1 MEMITM
7 NNVDKIR
14 TKIAALLAKNTANG
28 ATEAEAEMAMAR
40 AQQMMDEYGVTL
52 NDVTTQ
58 NVKSDDFV
66 LRQFNDGVKL
76 SVIDSYVASAIGRYT
91 DTKVWNDLRFAG
103 WKSGRT
109 NKGNSRRKTSS
120 NLMFYGFAV
129 DVELAEYIYKTCEN
143 AMETEWKIF
152 SGALPVG
159 ARKTARKS
167 FMIGMAVRLRE
178 RLDALKAHNVAK
190 VDTRGQLVV
199 IKRELVERAAR
210 EELNLDRMKKSS
222 GAATKVH
229 ADAFTAG
236 KIAGEKVRFNHEVQN
251 GPTGGVKLI
260 A

>member
-1 MEMITM
+1 M
-7 NNVDKIR
+7 NNLDKIR

-52 NDVTTQ
+52 
-58 NVKSDDFV
+58 DDITSQKVNATDFT
-66 LRQFNDGVKL
+66 LRRFNDGAKL
-76 SVIDSYVASAIGRYT
+76 SVIDSFVAAAIGRYT
-91 DTKVWNDLRFAG
+91 DTKVWNELRFAG

-120 NLMFYGFAV
+120 NLMFYGFSI
-129 DVELAEYIYKTCEN
+129 DVELAEYIYKTCET
-143 AMETEWKIF
+143 AMETEWKLF

-167 FMIGMAVRLRE
+167 FMIGMGVRLRE
-178 RLDALKAHNVAK
+178 RLDALKARNVAK
-190 VDTRGQLVV
+190 VDTRGQLVL

-210 EELNLDRMKKSS
+210 DELNVDKLKKGTS
-222 GAATKVH
+222 AATKIY
-229 ADAFTAG
+229 ANAYDAG
-236 KIAGEKVRFNHEVQN
+236 KAAGEKVRFNREIHD

>member
-1 MEMITM
+1 M

-40 AQQMMDEYGVTL
+40 AQQMMDEYGVTI
-52 NDVTTQ
+52 DDITSQ
-58 NVKSDDFV
+58 NVKTTDFI
-66 LRQFNDGVKL
+66 LRRFNDGIKL
-76 SVIDSYVASAIGRYT
+76 SVLDSYVASAIGRYT
-91 DTKVWNDLRFAG
+91 DTKVWNDLRFTG

-109 NKGNSRRKTSS
+109 KNGKARRKTSS

-129 DVELAEYIYKTCEN
+129 DVELAEYIYKMCEN

-167 FMIGMAVRLRE
+167 FMIGMGVRLRE
-178 RLDALKAHNVAK
+178 RLDALKAQNVAK
-190 VDTRGQLVV
+190 VETRGQLVV

-210 EELNLDRMKKSS
+210 DELDIGKLKYSGSS
-222 GAATKVH
+222 SKVY
-229 ADAFTAG
+229 ADAFAAG
-236 KIAGEKVRFNHEVQN
+236 KAAGEKVRFNREVQD